1 MPLLRVYGIYLNE
14 ISEKAARTTELAP
27 HSAAVRAVGASL
39 RLTLCLT
46 YSMLTVASKRGG
58 SLDEVAIRPAIEEDV
73 PRIIELYRDLTITT
87 SEVEAGRNPSL
98 DEYQRVF
105 AEISAVRGHEL
116 LAIRL
121 GQEVVGTLV
130 LLIVPNLSHAAS
142 PWALLENLII
152 DLRYRRRGLGRM
164 LMEHAISRAR
174 ESGCYKI
181 ALSSDRGRGEAHDF
195 YRSLGFEAS
204 AHGFR
209 RFF

>member
-1 MPLLRVYGIYLNE
+1 M
-14 ISEKAARTTELAP
+14 
-27 HSAAVRAVGASL
+27 
-39 RLTLCLT
+39 
-46 YSMLTVASKRGG
+46 
-58 SLDEVAIRPAIEEDV
+58 DEVEIGPAIEEDV
-73 PRIIELYRDLTITT
+73 ARIIELYRDLTITT
-87 SEVEAGRNPSL
+87 SEVEAGRNLSL

-105 AEISAVRGHEL
+105 AEISAVKGHEL
-116 LAIRL
+116 LVIRL
-121 GQEVVGTLV
+121 GREVVGTVV

-152 DLRYRRRGLGRM
+152 DRNYRRRGLGRM

-181 ALSSDRGRGEAHDF
+181 ALSSDSSRGEAHDF

>member
-1 MPLLRVYGIYLNE
+1 M
-14 ISEKAARTTELAP
+14 
-27 HSAAVRAVGASL
+27 
-39 RLTLCLT
+39 
-46 YSMLTVASKRGG
+46 
-58 SLDEVAIRPAIEEDV
+58 DEVEIRPAIEEDV
-73 PRIIELYRDLTITT
+73 ARIIELYRDLTITT
-87 SEVEAGRNPSL
+87 SEVEAGRNPSP

-105 AEISAVRGHEL
+105 SEISAMRGHEL
-116 LAIRL
+116 LVIRL
-121 GQEVVGTLV
+121 GQEVVGTVV

-152 DLRYRRRGLGRM
+152 DGRYRRRGLGRM

-181 ALSSDRGRGEAHDF
+181 ALSSDSSRGEAHDL